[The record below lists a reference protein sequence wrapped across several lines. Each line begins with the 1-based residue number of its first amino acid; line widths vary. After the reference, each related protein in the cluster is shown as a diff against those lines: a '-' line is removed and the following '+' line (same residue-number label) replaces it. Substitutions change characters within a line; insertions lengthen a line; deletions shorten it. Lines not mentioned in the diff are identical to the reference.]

1 MLSNFADIAGIVLCG
16 IIILGLIVGFA
27 RGGFNIFGKIN
38 KIDQIE
44 RNVNVLL
51 LLHATELI
59 ALYKDKIKLVVSNPS
74 TRLYPDK
81 DELLDKLQRGHLASS
96 EANRLTQILRE
107 EEAEASRS
115 NQQMAVLVIGALLL
129 LIDLTSSQEG

>member
-1 MLSNFADIAGIVLCG
+1 VLSNFADIAGIVVCG
-16 IIILGLIVGFA
+16 IIILGLIIGFA

-51 LLHATELI
+51 FLHATELI

-81 DELLDKLQRGHLASS
+81 DELLDKLQRGYITSS
-96 EANRLTQILRE
+96 EASRLTQILRE
-107 EEAEASRS
+107 EEAEARRS
-115 NQQMAVLVIGALLL
+115 NQPMAVLVIGALLL
-129 LIDLTSSQEG
+129 LIGFTSSQEG